1 MTLREC
7 NPSGSSNISRVI
19 KDDLI
24 YKGIIFKGVDVRE
37 YSSNALVLVATG
49 VLLESRGQALD
60 RGNLEGNC
68 DLWER

>member
-1 MTLREC
+1 MQ
-7 NPSGSSNISRVI
+7 
-19 KDDLI
+19 
-24 YKGIIFKGVDVRE
+24 E